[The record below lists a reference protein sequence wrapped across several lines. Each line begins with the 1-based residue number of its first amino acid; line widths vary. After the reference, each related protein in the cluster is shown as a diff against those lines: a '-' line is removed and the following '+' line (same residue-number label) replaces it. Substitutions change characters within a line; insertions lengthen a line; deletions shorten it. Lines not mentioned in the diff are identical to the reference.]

1 MILIWANF
9 NAQSFIHLKLS
20 MKCLELFFY
29 VSTCSQQR
37 WAVEV
42 CIQMINILKANVH
55 CKSLLENY
63 FWSILFNGFWLI
75 LLFLASSWTFCRLW
89 FGCFK
94 SIRNLIS
101 LKVCVWFLGGSRV
114 RKFEFL
120 TPSSKS
126 SLYCITTVYRED
138 GVCIV
143 FGLILTLFWMSW
155 CAKNLRCFSI
165 NLRNKLWP
173 LFRRAPI

>member
-1 MILIWANF
+1 MLHA
-9 NAQSFIHLKLS
+9 
-20 MKCLELFFY
+20 
-29 VSTCSQQR
+29 
-37 WAVEV
+37 AVEV
-42 CIQMINILKANVH
+42 CIQMINVLKANVH
-55 CKSLLENY
+55 TSLLENY
-63 FWSILFNGFWLI
+63 FWSIIFKHQSLILMDFGLFCCFWLH
-75 LLFLASSWTFCRLW
+75 LGLFGGFR
-89 FGCFK
+89 CFK

-101 LKVCVWFLGGSRV
+101 LKVCVRFLGGSRV

-173 LFRRAPI
+173 LFRRAPL

>member
-1 MILIWANF
+1 MLHA
-9 NAQSFIHLKLS
+9 
-20 MKCLELFFY
+20 
-29 VSTCSQQR
+29 
-37 WAVEV
+37 AVEV

-63 FWSILFNGFWLI
+63 FWSIIFKHQSLILMDFGLFCCFWLH
-75 LLFLASSWTFCRLW
+75 LGLFGGFR
-89 FGCFK
+89 CFK

-101 LKVCVWFLGGSRV
+101 LKVCVRFLGGSRV

-120 TPSSKS
+120 TQVHGWVMLKF
-126 SLYCITTVYRED
+126 IGED